1 MFKVRIKE
9 VARLKGVE
17 NYYQLGR
24 LLDTKK
30 TGEIKYE
37 ALARRLWNGDHVPT
51 LPTLAAVCDVL
62 KCELSDLV
70 VRKNGSKG
78 IPDKRRANGNLSPRG
93 K

>member
-9 VARLKGVE
+9 AARAKGIK

-24 LLDTKK
+24 LLDVDK

-51 LPTLAAVCDVL
+51 LPTLAAVCEAL
-62 KCELSDLV
+62 ECELSDLV
-70 VRKNGSKG
+70 RMVKRVSSKNGG
-78 IPDKRRANGNLSPRG
+78 NRRSV

>member
-1 MFKVRIKE
+1 MFTIRIKE
-9 VARLKGVE
+9 AARVKGIK

-51 LPTLAAVCDVL
+51 LPTLAAVCDAL
-62 KCELSDLV
+62 GCELSDLV
-70 VRKNGSKG
+70 KRVNGKKK
-78 IPDKRRANGNLSPRG
+78 PERVK
-93 K
+93 